1 MYKVKTFGTE
11 VQVFHVHKELEA
23 LDDQVNTFLASRPE
37 ARLLGVSDMPVTDD
51 QGATIGIVRAVA
63 YEE

>member
-1 MYKVKTFGTE
+1 MYKVKTFGTDMK
-11 VQVFHVHKELEA
+11 VFRVHEELEA
-23 LDDQVNTFLASRPE
+23 LDERVNRFFAERPQ

-51 QGATIGIVRAVA
+51 SGATIGMLRVVA